1 MKRYTVKF
9 MDAAG
14 VQREACVNAKSI
26 FRLEW
31 MLTLFGCSSWTI
43 VGNWQNLSWSNA
55 PIFERRLKSDEAK
68 TKNSTSQP
76 KPSRDTLPNMALG
89 LTYSDGKPAEMA
101 RGRYQTRNSRV
112 AEITG
117 FHMVD
122 GVTGGTHWT
131 RKQWDGHIL
140 DAAAKNVET
149 TSVWDEEGHQVNGGV
164 SSPFDLSIVMSQE
177 FDPPVM
183 VPSGSAL
190 PIEIV
195 DVSPALLENQIL
207 CAALLEELSTVA
219 EADEK
224 PVETLKRVVSE
235 RDQARKQVA
244 DLLAAP
250 VV

>member
-1 MKRYTVKF
+1 
-9 MDAAG
+9 
-14 VQREACVNAKSI
+14 
-26 FRLEW
+26 
-31 MLTLFGCSSWTI
+31 
-43 VGNWQNLSWSNA
+43 
-55 PIFERRLKSDEAK
+55 
-68 TKNSTSQP
+68 
-76 KPSRDTLPNMALG
+76 MALG

-177 FDPPVM
+177 FDPP
-183 VPSGSAL
+183 
-190 PIEIV
+190 PIAPAVVSEPG

-224 PVETLKRVVSE
+224 PVDTLKRVVSE